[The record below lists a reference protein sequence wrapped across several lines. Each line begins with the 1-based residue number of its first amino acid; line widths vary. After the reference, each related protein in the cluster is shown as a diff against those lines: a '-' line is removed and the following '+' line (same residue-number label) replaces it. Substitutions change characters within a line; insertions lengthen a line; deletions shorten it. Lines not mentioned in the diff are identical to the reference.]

1 MKVLITGAAGFI
13 GSHLAAD
20 LHNRGIRV
28 VGAARNVEAA
38 RSRLPHIQWIQC
50 DFTKDTSE
58 DWQPRLEGFGAVIN
72 CVGVLQDGLNENS
85 RATHIDGARA
95 LYKAC
100 RDADVRRVIHFS
112 AVGVDDSAA
121 SAYAR
126 DKLAGERMLQPMD
139 LDWVILR
146 PSLVIARNTHGGT
159 TLIRWLCGLPWVTPI
174 IGGDQ
179 VFRPIHVDDIAD
191 TVNRM
196 LSPRAVK
203 RVSWDLGGPQEVTMS
218 ELVAAYRKW
227 LGFGKSRI
235 WNVPKWLAIPA
246 FKIGDLLGWV
256 GVQTPMRSAALA
268 QLEHDVAGDP
278 SEWLKETGANP
289 RSLTACLEADVAGPQ
304 DRWYARLGFARP
316 LARWAL
322 GLFWLVT
329 GLVSVTVSADPARA
343 MLAELGVAE
352 SARAPLLWAT
362 SLFDIMLGLAMVA
375 KWRVGAVA
383 GLMLLGSLGYVAAL
397 SWLAPGLWLDVL
409 GPVTKLLPIMAL
421 TLIIAATEDQR

>member
-1 MKVLITGAAGFI
+1 MKVLIAGAAGFI
-13 GSHLAAD
+13 GSHLAVA
-20 LHNRGIRV
+20 LHNRGVRV

-38 RSRLPHIQWIQC
+38 RARLPHIQWIEC
-50 DFTKDTSE
+50 DFTKDTIE

-72 CVGVLQDGLNENS
+72 CVGVLQDGLKENS

-100 RDADVRRVIHFS
+100 RAADVRRVIHFS
-112 AVGVDDSAA
+112 AVGVDDDAA
-121 SAYAR
+121 SGYAR
-126 DKLAGERMLQPMD
+126 DKLAGERLLQPMD

-159 TLIRWLCGLPWVTPI
+159 SLIRWLCGLPWITPI
-174 IGGDQ
+174 VGGDQ
-179 VFRPIHVDDIAD
+179 LFRPIHVDDIAD

-203 RVSWDLGGPQEVTMS
+203 RVSWDLGGPQEVSMA
-218 ELVAAYRKW
+218 ELVTAYRNW
-227 LGFGKSRI
+227 LGFGKTRI

-246 FKIGDLLGWV
+246 FKFGDLLGWM
-256 GVQTPMRSAALA
+256 GVQTSMRSASLA

-278 SEWLKETGANP
+278 SEWLKETGARP
-289 RSLTACLEADVAGPQ
+289 RALKDCLEAEMAGPQ

-316 LARWAL
+316 LARWML

-329 GLVSVTVSADPARA
+329 GLFSVTVSADAARA
-343 MLAELGVAE
+343 ALAELGVVD
-352 SARAPLLWAT
+352 SAQSPLLWAT
-362 SLFDIMLGLAMVA
+362 SLFDIALGLAMLA
-375 KWRVGAVA
+375 MWRVRAVA
-383 GLMLLGSLGYVAAL
+383 GLMLAGSFGYVAAL

-409 GPVTKLLPIMAL
+409 GPVTKLFPIMAL
-421 TLIIAATEDQR
+421 TLIIAATEEQR